1 MKNSTESYSAAEA
14 VKDEHILLVT
24 KIAKHMTGRLPSSV
38 KYEDLVQSGMV
49 GLLEAMN
56 NFDDSKGASF
66 STFASIR
73 IKGAMID
80 ELRRGDWA
88 PRSVHRNSRRILD
101 AIRMVENET
110 GRDAKD
116 ADVAEKMGVSLDE
129 YHNMLQ
135 DTNGVRVCE
144 LEDTSVIS
152 DDGLGTFFQQTD
164 SPLEA
169 VKVIKYKEQLAEQV
183 SKLPQKERLVLALY
197 YEEDLNLKEVGEV
210 LGVTESRISQI
221 HSQAVLRLKSRLS
234 ASDDQD

>member
-1 MKNSTESYSAAEA
+1 MKSSTDAYSSADR
-14 VKDEHILLVT
+14 VNDEHILLVT
-24 KIAKHMTGRLPSSV
+24 KIAKHMAGRLPNTV
-38 KYEDLVQSGMV
+38 RFEDLVQSGMV

-56 NFDDSKGASF
+56 NYDETKGASF

-101 AIRMVENET
+101 AIRVVENET

-116 ADVAEKMGVSLDE
+116 ADVAEKMGVSINE
-129 YHNMLQ
+129 YHSMLQ

-144 LEDTSVIS
+144 LEDTSIIG
-152 DDGLGTFFQQTD
+152 DGVEMFMNQMD

-169 VKVIKYKEQLAEQV
+169 VNVIEYKEKLAEQV
-183 SKLPQKERLVLALY
+183 AKLPKKERLVLALY

-221 HSQAVLRLKSRLS
+221 HSQAVLRLKSRL
-234 ASDDQD
+234 ASSNQQDT